1 MIMNNI
7 KEKISAMYD
16 GELNSSEIDELIEI
30 VNKNKDMQKQLSL
43 YSLIN
48 VAVNQGSSKL
58 KPKIAH
64 KDSFKNIFSNVW
76 LSNGLTAAATVLLTL
91 TIVNYSDFSRLNENI
106 DSTNQISSAVN
117 SKEAQLIAQRSEEYI
132 TDHVMK
138 VLNDPN
144 YMNSS
149 SRIDLRNVGFNTN
162 MSDGYSY
169 TKGKERFQLRI
180 ENQDFGLKKV
190 RYWKHGNKM
199 IYLVPLENGR
209 VITLYGNIS
218 LTSALEIAKSL
229 DR

>member
-1 MIMNNI
+1 MNKI

-30 VNKNKDMQKQLSL
+30 VNNNEDMQKQLSL

-58 KPKIAH
+58 KPNILH
-64 KDSFKNIFSNVW
+64 KDLFKNIFSNVW

-91 TIVNYSDFSRLNENI
+91 TFVNYSDFSRLNENI
-106 DSTNQISSAVN
+106 DSTNQISSAIN

-149 SRIDLRNVGFNTN
+149 SRIDLRNVGFNHN
-162 MSDGYSY
+162 KSNDFSY
-169 TKGKERFQLRI
+169 TKGKEKFQLRI
-180 ENQDFGLKKV
+180 ENKDFGLKKV

-199 IYLVPLENGR
+199 IYLIPIENGK
-209 VITLYGNIS
+209 VVTLYGNIS
-218 LTSALEIAKSL
+218 LTSAVEIAKSL

>member
-1 MIMNNI
+1 MNNI
-7 KEKISAMYD
+7 KEKVSAMYD

-30 VNKNKDMQKQLSL
+30 VNNNKVMQKQLSL

-48 VAVNQGSSKL
+48 VAVNKGSSIL
-58 KPKIAH
+58 KPKIVH
-64 KDSFKNIFSNVW
+64 KGLFKNIFSNVW
-76 LSNGLTAAATVLLTL
+76 ISNGLTAAATVLLTL
-91 TIVNYSDFSRLNENI
+91 TFINYSDSSRLNENI
-106 DSTNQISSAVN
+106 DSTNQISSAIN

-169 TKGKERFQLRI
+169 TKGKEKFQLRI
-180 ENQDFGLKKV
+180 ENKDFGLKKV

-199 IYLVPLENGR
+199 IYLVPLENGK

>member
-1 MIMNNI
+1 MNNI
-7 KEKISAMYD
+7 KEKLSAMYD

-30 VNKNKDMQKQLSL
+30 VNNNKDMQKQLSL

-48 VAVNQGSSKL
+48 IAINQGSSKL
-58 KPKIAH
+58 KPKIIH
-64 KDSFKNIFSNVW
+64 KDLFKNIISNVW

-91 TIVNYSDFSRLNENI
+91 TFINYPDSSRLNENI
-106 DSTNQISSAVN
+106 DSTNQISSAIN

-199 IYLVPLENGR
+199 IYLVPLENGK

>member
-1 MIMNNI
+1 MNNI
-7 KEKISAMYD
+7 KEKLSAMYD

-30 VNKNKDMQKQLSL
+30 VNNNKDMQKQLSL

-58 KPKIAH
+58 KPKIIH
-64 KDSFKNIFSNVW
+64 KDLFKNIFSNVW

-91 TIVNYSDFSRLNENI
+91 TFINYPDSSRLNENI
-106 DSTNQISSAVN
+106 DSTNQISSAIN

-169 TKGKERFQLRI
+169 TKGKEKFQLRI

-199 IYLVPLENGR
+199 IYLVPLENGK

>member
-1 MIMNNI
+1 MNKI

-30 VNKNKDMQKQLSL
+30 VNNNKEMQKQLSL

-58 KPKIAH
+58 KPKIVH
-64 KDSFKNIFSNVW
+64 KDSFMSIFSNVW

-91 TIVNYSDFSRLNENI
+91 TFVNYSDFSRLNENI
-106 DSTNQISSAVN
+106 ESTNQISSAIN

-144 YMNSS
+144 YMNTS
-149 SRIDLRNVGFNTN
+149 SRIDLRNVGFNLN
-162 MSDGYSY
+162 SSDDFSY
-169 TKGKERFQLRI
+169 TKGKEKFQLRI
-180 ENQDFGLKKV
+180 ENKDFGLKKV

-199 IYLVPLENGR
+199 IYLVPLENGK
-209 VITLYGNIS
+209 VVTLYGNIS
-218 LTSALEIAKSL
+218 ITSALEIAKSL

>member
-1 MIMNNI
+1 MNNI
-7 KEKISAMYD
+7 KEKVSAMYD

-30 VNKNKDMQKQLSL
+30 VNNNKVMQKQLSL

-48 VAVNQGSSKL
+48 VAVNKGSSIL
-58 KPKIAH
+58 KPKIVH
-64 KDSFKNIFSNVW
+64 KDLLKNIFSNVW
-76 LSNGLTAAATVLLTL
+76 ISNGLTAAATVLLTL
-91 TIVNYSDFSRLNENI
+91 TFINYSDSSRLNENI
-106 DSTNQISSAVN
+106 DSTNQISSAIN

-169 TKGKERFQLRI
+169 TKGKEKFQLRI
-180 ENQDFGLKKV
+180 ENKDFGLKKV

-199 IYLVPLENGR
+199 IYLVPLENGK

>member
-1 MIMNNI
+1 MNKI

-30 VNKNKDMQKQLSL
+30 VNNNKEMQKQLSL

-58 KPKIAH
+58 KPKIVH
-64 KDSFKNIFSNVW
+64 KYSFMNIFANVW

-91 TIVNYSDFSRLNENI
+91 TFINYSDFSRLNENI
-106 DSTNQISSAVN
+106 ESTNQISSAIN
-117 SKEAQLIAQRSEEYI
+117 SKEAQFIAQRSEEYI

-144 YMNSS
+144 YMNTS
-149 SRIDLRNVGFNTN
+149 SRIDLRNVGFNLN
-162 MSDGYSY
+162 SSDDFSY
-169 TKGKERFQLRI
+169 TKGKEKFQLRI
-180 ENQDFGLKKV
+180 ENKDFGLKKV

-199 IYLVPLENGR
+199 IYLVPLENGK
-209 VITLYGNIS
+209 VVTLYGNIS
-218 LTSALEIAKSL
+218 ITSALEIAKSL

>member
-1 MIMNNI
+1 MNNI

-16 GELNSSEIDELIEI
+16 GELDSSEIDELIEI
-30 VNKNKDMQKQLSL
+30 VNNNKDMQKQLSL

-58 KPKIAH
+58 KPKTVH
-64 KDSFKNIFSNVW
+64 KHSFKNIFSNVW

-91 TIVNYSDFSRLNENI
+91 TFMNYSDFSRLNENI
-106 DSTNQISSAVN
+106 DSTNQISSAIN

-149 SRIDLRNVGFNTN
+149 SQIDLRNVGFNINT
-162 MSDGYSY
+162 SDGISY
-169 TKGKERFQLRI
+169 IKGKEKFQLRI
-180 ENQDFGLKKV
+180 ENKDFGLKKV

-199 IYLVPLENGR
+199 IYLIPIENGK
-209 VITLYGNIS
+209 VVTLYGNIS
-218 LTSALEIAKSL
+218 LTSAVEIAKSL

>member
-1 MIMNNI
+1 MNNI
-7 KEKISAMYD
+7 KEKLSAMYD

-30 VNKNKDMQKQLSL
+30 VNNNKDMQKQLSL

-58 KPKIAH
+58 KPKIIH
-64 KDSFKNIFSNVW
+64 KDLFKNIFSNVW
-76 LSNGLTAAATVLLTL
+76 LSNGLTATATVLLTL
-91 TIVNYSDFSRLNENI
+91 TFINYPDSSRLNENI
-106 DSTNQISSAVN
+106 DSTNQISSAIN

-144 YMNSS
+144 YMKSS
-149 SRIDLRNVGFNTN
+149 SQIDLRNVGFNTN

-169 TKGKERFQLRI
+169 TKGKEKFQLRI

-199 IYLVPLENGR
+199 IYLVPLENGK

>member
-1 MIMNNI
+1 MNNI
-7 KEKISAMYD
+7 KEKLSAMYD

-30 VNKNKDMQKQLSL
+30 VNNNKDMQKQLSL

-48 VAVNQGSSKL
+48 IAINQGSSKL
-58 KPKIAH
+58 KPKIIH
-64 KDSFKNIFSNVW
+64 KDLFKNIFSNVW

-91 TIVNYSDFSRLNENI
+91 TFINYPDSSRLNENI
-106 DSTNQISSAVN
+106 DSTNQISSAIN

-199 IYLVPLENGR
+199 IYLVPLENGK

>member
-1 MIMNNI
+1 MNNI
-7 KEKISAMYD
+7 KEKVSAMYD

-30 VNKNKDMQKQLSL
+30 VNNNEDMQKQLSL

-58 KPKIAH
+58 KPNILH
-64 KDSFKNIFSNVW
+64 KDLFKNIFSNVW

-91 TIVNYSDFSRLNENI
+91 TFINYSDSSRLNENI
-106 DSTNQISSAVN
+106 DSTNQISSAIN

-162 MSDGYSY
+162 VSDGYSY
-169 TKGKERFQLRI
+169 IKGKEKFQLRI
-180 ENQDFGLKKV
+180 ENKDFGLKKV

-199 IYLVPLENGR
+199 IYLVPLGNGK

-218 LTSALEIAKSL
+218 LSSALEIAKSL

>member
-1 MIMNNI
+1 MNNI

-30 VNKNKDMQKQLSL
+30 VNNNKVMQKQLSL

-48 VAVNQGSSKL
+48 VAVNKGSSIL
-58 KPKIAH
+58 KPKIVH
-64 KDSFKNIFSNVW
+64 KDLFKNIFSNVW
-76 LSNGLTAAATVLLTL
+76 ISNGLTAAATVLLTL
-91 TIVNYSDFSRLNENI
+91 TFINYSDSSRLNENI
-106 DSTNQISSAVN
+106 DSTNQISSAIN

-162 MSDGYSY
+162 ESDGYSY
-169 TKGKERFQLRI
+169 IKRKEKFQLRI
-180 ENQDFGLKKV
+180 ENKDFGLKKV

-199 IYLVPLENGR
+199 IYLVPLENGK

>member
-1 MIMNNI
+1 MNNI
-7 KEKISAMYD
+7 KEKVSAMYD

-30 VNKNKDMQKQLSL
+30 VNNNKVMQKQLSL

-48 VAVNQGSSKL
+48 VAVNKGSSIL
-58 KPKIAH
+58 KPKIVH
-64 KDSFKNIFSNVW
+64 KDLFKNIFSNVW
-76 LSNGLTAAATVLLTL
+76 ISNGLTAAATVLLTL
-91 TIVNYSDFSRLNENI
+91 TFINYSDSSRLNENI
-106 DSTNQISSAVN
+106 DSTNQISSAIN

-169 TKGKERFQLRI
+169 TKGKEKFQLRI
-180 ENQDFGLKKV
+180 ENKDFGLKKV

-199 IYLVPLENGR
+199 IYLVPLENGK
-209 VITLYGNIS
+209 VVTLYGNIS
-218 LTSALEIAKSL
+218 LTSALEISKSL
-229 DR
+229 NR

>member
-1 MIMNNI
+1 MNKI

-16 GELNSSEIDELIEI
+16 GELNSSEIDGLIEI
-30 VNKNKDMQKQLSL
+30 VNNNKDMLKQLSL

-58 KPKIAH
+58 KPKIVH
-64 KDSFKNIFSNVW
+64 KYSFMNIFANVW

-91 TIVNYSDFSRLNENI
+91 TFINYSDFSRLNENI
-106 DSTNQISSAVN
+106 DSTNQISSAIN

-144 YMNSS
+144 YMNTS
-149 SRIDLRNVGFNTN
+149 SRIDLRNVGFNLN
-162 MSDGYSY
+162 SSDDFSY
-169 TKGKERFQLRI
+169 TKGKEKFQLRI
-180 ENQDFGLKKV
+180 ENKDFGLKKV

-199 IYLVPLENGR
+199 IYLVPLENGK

>member
-1 MIMNNI
+1 MNKI

-16 GELNSSEIDELIEI
+16 GELNSSEIDGLIEI
-30 VNKNKDMQKQLSL
+30 VNNNKDMLKQLSL

-58 KPKIAH
+58 KPKIVH
-64 KDSFKNIFSNVW
+64 KYSFMNIFANVW

-91 TIVNYSDFSRLNENI
+91 TFVNYSDFSRLNENI
-106 DSTNQISSAVN
+106 ESTNQISSAIN

-144 YMNSS
+144 YMNTS
-149 SRIDLRNVGFNTN
+149 SRIDLRNVGFNLN
-162 MSDGYSY
+162 SSDDFSY
-169 TKGKERFQLRI
+169 TKGKEKFQLRI
-180 ENQDFGLKKV
+180 ENKDFGLKKV

-199 IYLVPLENGR
+199 IYLVPLENGK
-209 VITLYGNIS
+209 VVTLYGNIS
-218 LTSALEIAKSL
+218 VTSALEIAKSL

>member
-1 MIMNNI
+1 MNNI
-7 KEKISAMYD
+7 KEKLSAMYD

-30 VNKNKDMQKQLSL
+30 VNNNKVMQKQLSL

-58 KPKIAH
+58 KPKIIH
-64 KDSFKNIFSNVW
+64 KDLFKNIFSNVW
-76 LSNGLTAAATVLLTL
+76 LSNGLTATATVLLTL
-91 TIVNYSDFSRLNENI
+91 TFINYPDSSRLNENI
-106 DSTNQISSAVN
+106 DSTNQISSAIN

-144 YMNSS
+144 YMKSS
-149 SRIDLRNVGFNTN
+149 SQIDLRNVGFNTN

-169 TKGKERFQLRI
+169 TKGKEKFQLRI

-199 IYLVPLENGR
+199 IYLVPLENGK

>member
-1 MIMNNI
+1 MNNI
-7 KEKISAMYD
+7 KEKVSAMYD

-30 VNKNKDMQKQLSL
+30 VNNNKVMQKQLSL

-48 VAVNQGSSKL
+48 VAVNKGSSIL
-58 KPKIAH
+58 KPKIVH
-64 KDSFKNIFSNVW
+64 KDLFKNIFSNVW
-76 LSNGLTAAATVLLTL
+76 ISNGLTAAATVLLTL
-91 TIVNYSDFSRLNENI
+91 TFINYSDSSRLNENI
-106 DSTNQISSAVN
+106 DSTNQISSAIN

-169 TKGKERFQLRI
+169 TKGKEKFQLRI
-180 ENQDFGLKKV
+180 ENKDFGLKKI

-199 IYLVPLENGR
+199 IYLIPIENGK
-209 VITLYGNIS
+209 VVTLYGNIS
-218 LTSALEIAKSL
+218 LTSAVEIAKSL

>member
-1 MIMNNI
+1 MNNI
-7 KEKISAMYD
+7 KEKVSAMYD

-30 VNKNKDMQKQLSL
+30 VNNNKVMQKQLSL

-48 VAVNQGSSKL
+48 VAVNKGSSIL
-58 KPKIAH
+58 KPKIVH
-64 KDSFKNIFSNVW
+64 KDLFKNIFSNVW
-76 LSNGLTAAATVLLTL
+76 ISNGLTAAATVLLTL
-91 TIVNYSDFSRLNENI
+91 TFINYSDSSRLNENI
-106 DSTNQISSAVN
+106 DSTNQISSAIN

-149 SRIDLRNVGFNTN
+149 SRIDLRNVGFNNN

-169 TKGKERFQLRI
+169 TKGKEKFQLRI
-180 ENQDFGLKKV
+180 ENKDFGLKKV

-199 IYLVPLENGR
+199 IYLVPLENGK

>member
-1 MIMNNI
+1 MNNI

-16 GELNSSEIDELIEI
+16 GELDSSEIDELIEI
-30 VNKNKDMQKQLSL
+30 VNNNKDMQKQLSL

-48 VAVNQGSSKL
+48 VAVNQESSKL
-58 KPKIAH
+58 EPQIAY

-91 TIVNYSDFSRLNENI
+91 TFMNYSDFSRLNENI
-106 DSTNQISSAVN
+106 DSTNQISSAIN

-149 SRIDLRNVGFNTN
+149 SQIDLRNVGYRNN
-162 MSDGYSY
+162 SINGYSRSN
-169 TKGKERFQLRI
+169 GNENFQLRI
-180 ENQDFGLKKV
+180 EKKNFGLKKI

-199 IYLVPLENGR
+199 IYLVPLKDGR
-209 VITLYGNIS
+209 VLTLYGNIS
-218 LTSALEIAKSL
+218 LSSALAIAESVNK
-229 DR
+229 

>member
-1 MIMNNI
+1 MNNI

-30 VNKNKDMQKQLSL
+30 VNNNKDMQKQLSL

-149 SRIDLRNVGFNTN
+149 SRIDLKNVGFILNS
-162 MSDGYSY
+162 SDGFSY
-169 TKGKERFQLRI
+169 TKGKEKFQLRI
-180 ENQDFGLKKV
+180 ENKDFGLKKA

-199 IYLVPLENGR
+199 IYLVPLENGK
-209 VITLYGNIS
+209 VVTLYGNIS

-229 DR
+229 NR

>member
-1 MIMNNI
+1 MNNI
-7 KEKISAMYD
+7 KEKLSAMYD

-30 VNKNKDMQKQLSL
+30 VNNNKDMQKQLSL

-58 KPKIAH
+58 KPKIVY
-64 KDSFKNIFSNVW
+64 KDLFKNILSNVW

-91 TIVNYSDFSRLNENI
+91 TFINYSDSSRLNENI
-106 DSTNQISSAVN
+106 DSTNQISSAIN

-162 MSDGYSY
+162 VSDGYSY
-169 TKGKERFQLRI
+169 IKGKEKFQLRI
-180 ENQDFGLKKV
+180 ENKDFGLKKV

-199 IYLVPLENGR
+199 IYLVPLENGN

-218 LTSALEIAKSL
+218 LTSALEVAKSL

>member
-1 MIMNNI
+1 MNNI

-30 VNKNKDMQKQLSL
+30 VNNNKDMQKQLSL

-48 VAVNQGSSKL
+48 VAVNQGSTKL
-58 KPKIAH
+58 KPKIVH

-144 YMNSS
+144 YMKST
-149 SRIDLRNVGFNTN
+149 SRIDLRNVGFNIN
-162 MSDGYSY
+162 ASDGFSY
-169 TKGKERFQLRI
+169 TKGKQKFQLRI
-180 ENQDFGLKKV
+180 ENKDFGLKKV

-199 IYLVPLENGR
+199 IYLVPLENGK
-209 VITLYGNIS
+209 VLTLYGNIS

-229 DR
+229 NR

>member
-1 MIMNNI
+1 MNNI

-30 VNKNKDMQKQLSL
+30 VNNNKDMQKQLSL

-48 VAVNQGSSKL
+48 VAVNQGPSKL
-58 KPKIAH
+58 KSKIVH
-64 KDSFKNIFSNVW
+64 KDSFKKIFSNVW

-91 TIVNYSDFSRLNENI
+91 TFVNYSDFSRLNENI
-106 DSTNQISSAVN
+106 DSTNQISSAIN
-117 SKEAQLIAQRSEEYI
+117 SKEAQLIAQRSEERI

-149 SRIDLRNVGFNTN
+149 SRIDLRNVGFNLN
-162 MSDGYSY
+162 SSDGFSY
-169 TKGKERFQLRI
+169 TKGKEKFQLRI
-180 ENQDFGLKKV
+180 ENKDFGLKKV

-199 IYLVPLENGR
+199 IYLVPLENGK
-209 VITLYGNIS
+209 VVTLYGNIS
-218 LTSALEIAKSL
+218 IASALEIAKSL

>member
-1 MIMNNI
+1 MNNI
-7 KEKISAMYD
+7 KEKVSAMYD

-30 VNKNKDMQKQLSL
+30 VNNNKVMQKQLSL

-48 VAVNQGSSKL
+48 VAVNKGSSIL
-58 KPKIAH
+58 KPKIVH
-64 KDSFKNIFSNVW
+64 KDLFKNIFSNVW

-91 TIVNYSDFSRLNENI
+91 TFINYSDSSRLNENI
-106 DSTNQISSAVN
+106 DSTNQISSAIN

-162 MSDGYSY
+162 VSDGYSY
-169 TKGKERFQLRI
+169 IKGKEKFQLRI
-180 ENQDFGLKKV
+180 ENKDFGLKKV

-199 IYLVPLENGR
+199 IYLVPLGNGK

-218 LTSALEIAKSL
+218 LSSALEIAKSL

>member
-1 MIMNNI
+1 MNNI

-30 VNKNKDMQKQLSL
+30 VNNNKDMQKQLSL

-48 VAVNQGSSKL
+48 VAVNKGSSIL
-58 KPKIAH
+58 KPKIVH
-64 KDSFKNIFSNVW
+64 KDLFKNIFSNVW
-76 LSNGLTAAATVLLTL
+76 ISNGLTAAATVLLTL
-91 TIVNYSDFSRLNENI
+91 TFMNYSDFSRLNENI
-106 DSTNQISSAVN
+106 YSTNQISSAIN

-162 MSDGYSY
+162 VSDGNSY
-169 TKGKERFQLRI
+169 IKGKEKFQLRI
-180 ENQDFGLKKV
+180 ENKDFGLKKI

-199 IYLVPLENGR
+199 IYLIPIENGK
-209 VITLYGNIS
+209 VVTLYGNIS
-218 LTSALEIAKSL
+218 LTSAVEIAKSL

>member
-1 MIMNNI
+1 MDNI

-30 VNKNKDMQKQLSL
+30 VNNNKDMQKQLSL

-48 VAVNQGSSKL
+48 VAVNKGSSIL
-58 KPKIAH
+58 KPKIVH
-64 KDSFKNIFSNVW
+64 KDLFKNIFSNVW
-76 LSNGLTAAATVLLTL
+76 ISNGLTAAATVLLTL
-91 TIVNYSDFSRLNENI
+91 TFINYSDSSRLNENI
-106 DSTNQISSAVN
+106 DSTNQISSAIN

-162 MSDGYSY
+162 MSDGY
-169 TKGKERFQLRI
+169 
-180 ENQDFGLKKV
+180 
-190 RYWKHGNKM
+190 
-199 IYLVPLENGR
+199 
-209 VITLYGNIS
+209 
-218 LTSALEIAKSL
+218 
-229 DR
+229 

>member
-1 MIMNNI
+1 MNKI

-30 VNKNKDMQKQLSL
+30 VNNNKEMQKQLSL

-58 KPKIAH
+58 KPNILH
-64 KDSFKNIFSNVW
+64 KDLFKNIFSNVW

-91 TIVNYSDFSRLNENI
+91 TFVNYSDFSRLNENI
-106 DSTNQISSAVN
+106 ESTNQISSAIN

-144 YMNSS
+144 YMNTS
-149 SRIDLRNVGFNTN
+149 SRIDLRNVGFNLN
-162 MSDGYSY
+162 SSDDFSY
-169 TKGKERFQLRI
+169 TKGKEKFQLRI
-180 ENQDFGLKKV
+180 ENKDFGLKKV

-199 IYLVPLENGR
+199 IYLVPLENGK
-209 VITLYGNIS
+209 VVTLYGNIS
-218 LTSALEIAKSL
+218 LTSALEISKSL
-229 DR
+229 NK